1 MTPAL
6 QLYVKMWCPWCVRA
20 WEWLD
25 AHGYRYER
33 HDVEADP
40 AAMQEM
46 VRRSGQRRCPTLV
59 AGERVLPDFGPEE
72 LAVFLKKYSIAP

>member
-1 MTPAL
+1 
-6 QLYVKMWCPWCVRA
+6 MWCPWCVRA

-59 AGERVLPDFGPEE
+59 AGEHVLPDFGPEE